1 MEGENKEVAV
11 TFETLFEL
19 LRREKDRE
27 ELQKLNDFFFRDV
40 VAYLK
45 EKNQILEGRE
55 QTELFSADEKIKTE
69 KELVN
74 IKKIIKELYERRE
87 KKIVRMAVD
96 KNRAKSTIIDTSAFL
111 KEEKQLF
118 ELLVALLDKGRE
130 SIINHILDG
139 RLPAVTEE
147 KSEEIARPVES
158 AKEKKSTRLVRFL
171 HAVPRFVGPALEE
184 YGPFEEEDVAS
195 LPAEIA
201 RVLINKGR
209 VEELEEEKH

>member
-27 ELQKLNDFFFRDV
+27 ELQKLNDYFFRDV

-96 KNRAKSTIIDTSAFL
+96 KSRAKSAMIDTSAFL

-130 SIINHILDG
+130 SIINHILEG

-147 KSEEIARPVES
+147 KSEEIAKPVES
-158 AKEKKSTRLVRFL
+158 AKEKKSTSLVRFL

>member
-1 MEGENKEVAV
+1 MEGENKEIAV

-55 QTELFSADEKIKTE
+55 QTELFSAEEKIKTE

-96 KNRAKSTIIDTSAFL
+96 KSRAKSAIIDTSAFL

-118 ELLVALLDKGRE
+118 GLLVALLEKGRE
-130 SIINHILDG
+130 SIVNHILEG
-139 RLPAVTEE
+139 RLPAATEE
-147 KSEEIARPVES
+147 KSEESAKPVES
-158 AKEKKSTRLVRFL
+158 PKEKKSTMLVRFL
-171 HAVPRFVGPALEE
+171 HSVPRFVGPALEE

-201 RVLINKGR
+201 RVLINKRR

>member
-130 SIINHILDG
+130 SIINHILEG

-147 KSEEIARPVES
+147 KSEEIAMPVES
-158 AKEKKSTRLVRFL
+158 AKEKKSTMLVRFL

-195 LPAEIA
+195 LPVEIA

>member
-96 KNRAKSTIIDTSAFL
+96 KSRAKSTIIDTSAFL

-158 AKEKKSTRLVRFL
+158 AKEKKSTMLVRFL